1 MIFMAARG
9 DAIPDMDCENQ
20 RRKQK
25 FPTEEIS
32 VSYLGNFR
40 FQRWKFSFPTLEI
53 LATAALAKPT
63 SLSHAKYAK
72 CAKQFQKRSFA
83 DFADLA

>member
-1 MIFMAARG
+1 MAARG
-9 DAIPDMDCENQ
+9 DAIQDMGCENL

-25 FPTEEIS
+25 FPTERIS

-40 FQRWKFSFPTLEI
+40 LQRWKFSFPTLEI
-53 LATAALAKPT
+53 LTTAALAKL
-63 SLSHAKYAK
+63 LSHAKYAK
-72 CAKQFQKRSFA
+72 CAKRFQKRSFA